1 MADRLTSRA
10 CKESSDWPSTE
21 QPLISWISSPT
32 CNVPD
37 GTPQS
42 QPTHSLT
49 HSLTHSRKQ
58 CEIRKGTPR
67 EGHTSAT
74 PQSEFSVPHSLNIIQ
89 NMACYRGQQ
98 CDILPCSSHHVT

>member
-10 CKESSDWPSTE
+10 CEESSDWPSTE

-37 GTPQS
+37 STPQS

-49 HSLTHSRKQ
+49 HVS
-58 CEIRKGTPR
+58 
-67 EGHTSAT
+67 
-74 PQSEFSVPHSLNIIQ
+74 SVK
-89 NMACYRGQQ
+89 
-98 CDILPCSSHHVT
+98 